1 MQLRKEG
8 NFIMNKYETVII
20 INDSLTEEQKKD
32 TIKNIEELLV
42 KMEK

>member
-1 MQLRKEG
+1 
-8 NFIMNKYETVII
+8 MNKYETVII